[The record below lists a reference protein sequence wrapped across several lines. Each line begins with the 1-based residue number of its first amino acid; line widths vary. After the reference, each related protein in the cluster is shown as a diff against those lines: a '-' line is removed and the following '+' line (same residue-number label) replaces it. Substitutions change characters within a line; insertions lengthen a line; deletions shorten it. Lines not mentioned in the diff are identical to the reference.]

1 MLMSL
6 RKIVTLLIIP
16 LSFAAYSSSFA
27 AKVDSSK
34 EPISKTSTKDILE
47 KSSEQQTV
55 VENKEQQKDR
65 AKIYHVYD
73 DIDLVAKID
82 FQYDRPRV
90 IIKSVTPLLSSDVN
104 DETNVKYF
112 NQAVQDIVSDEAEK
126 FKAKVAENQP
136 FQKKLPKKNI
146 SNKLFIDFDTAAI
159 DSGKN
164 HIISIRFSIQ
174 AYITGLAHP
183 YSYHRVLNFDL
194 DSNTVLEMNDLFN
207 SEKNFYSVLSS
218 YSNQALNRRLT
229 NKEMIS
235 QGTAPNPEN
244 FKNWNIKPY
253 GILITFDEAQVA
265 PFGEGAQTVL
275 IPYSKLKGII
285 ANGSPLAACLTHKR
299 HCLTD
304 NLLTGG
310 FIDEA

>member
-1 MLMSL
+1 MYL
-6 RKIVTLLIIP
+6 RKIVALLITP
-16 LSFAAYSSSFA
+16 LIFAINTNTYA
-27 AKVDSSK
+27 ASPIK
-34 EPISKTSTKDILE
+34 EPVSKTTTKDILD
-47 KSSEQQTV
+47 KSSAQQTV
-55 VENKEQQKDR
+55 VDNKEPQNKDR

-90 IIKSVTPLLSSDVN
+90 IIKTVTPFLSSDVN
-104 DETNVKYF
+104 DDTNVQYF
-112 NQAVQDIVSDEAEK
+112 NQAVHDIISDEAEK
-126 FKAKVAENQP
+126 FKAKVAENQT

-164 HIISIRFSIQ
+164 HIISIRFSVQ
-174 AYITGLAHP
+174 GYITGLAHP

-194 DSNTVLEMNDLFN
+194 DNNTVLEMSDLFN
-207 SEKNFYSVLSS
+207 SQKNFYSVLAN
-218 YSNQALNRRLT
+218 YSNQALSRRLP
-229 NKEMIS
+229 NKEMVI

-244 FKNWNIKPY
+244 YKNWNIKPY
-253 GILITFDEAQVA
+253 GLLITFDEAQVA

-275 IPYSKLKGII
+275 IPYSKLRGVI
-285 ANGSPLAACLTHKR
+285 ASESPLAACLTHKR